1 MGRIIIRSDMSA
13 SETPKKVRPASAA
26 ATRLPPPRHP
36 LPPVSFPEELPVS
49 ARREEIAAALQ
60 ANQVIIVSGETGSGK
75 TTQLPKICLS
85 LGRGE
90 RGLIGHTQPRRIAA
104 TATAKR
110 IAQELGSA
118 PGMHVGYKIR
128 FNDVLSDGAWVKLM
142 TDGILLAETQSD
154 PLLRNYD
161 TLIIDEAHER
171 SLNIDFLLGYLKQ
184 LLPKRP
190 DLKVIITSATID
202 ADRFSRHFEI
212 QGRPAPVIE
221 VSGRLYPVEI
231 RYRPVESELTQKN
244 ANEGTTGA
252 TKQSA
257 APTTS
262 AARGKQQRD
271 LMDAIVDAVDELA
284 LNGPGDILIF
294 LPGEREIRDAAE
306 ALRKH
311 HPPHVEILPL
321 FARLSAQ
328 EQERVFKTSNARRLV
343 LATNVAETSLTVPG
357 IRFVVD
363 AGTARVK
370 RYSYRNKVEQL
381 QIEAIAQSAANQRAG
396 RCGRVAAGVCIRLY
410 DEHDYLQRPKFTDPE
425 ILRSS
430 LAAVILKMKSLKL
443 GDVEQFP
450 FIEPPLGRAIAD
462 GYQLLQELGAVD
474 DARELTTLGRQ
485 LAKLPLDPRVG
496 RMMLAGR
503 DHDCLS
509 EMLIVAAALSV
520 QDPRDRP
527 AEAQAAADNA
537 HKKFADEKSEFLSY
551 LKIWKWFEEAID
563 QKKSNRQLQE
573 QCRENFLSQMRLRE
587 WRDVHSQLFT
597 LVREQGW
604 RMNEAAAT
612 YEQLHLAL
620 LTGLLGNVGYKSDD
634 EPLYLG
640 ARGIRFHLW
649 PGSSLSKKA
658 GRWVVAG
665 ELVETSRLFAR
676 TIANVQPEWLER
688 VGGHLLKKSWGDPR
702 WEKKSGQVSAYERAT
717 LYGLVVYSQRRTDYG
732 KIQPAEAREIFI
744 RSALVQGDFETR
756 APFFTHNQKL
766 IREIENLEHKSRRL
780 DVLVDEELI
789 AAFYDKLIPESIHNT
804 VDFEQWLRKAS
815 KDDPKLLYLSRD
827 DLMRHEAAGVTT
839 DLFPKVMRTAGIE
852 MSLTYH
858 FEPGA
863 VRDGVTLTVPLYSLN
878 QVPLARCE
886 WLVPGMLKEK
896 THLLLKSLPQKLRRH
911 CVPLP
916 DYAAGFC
923 DRVHEAKKFGQGSLL
938 DAVIAD
944 VRSQTTVVIK
954 TSDFKLE
961 TLPAHHFMN
970 FKIIDEHG
978 RQLDMGRNLSAL
990 QAELGTQAREQ
1001 FQKIAE
1007 QSVPIDNAIGSN
1019 VAVSSKPT
1027 QSRSAAGPANFQQ
1040 LTTWSFDALPELLEI
1055 QQGKQTLIGFPALVD
1070 RVTHCDLEVFDDPNE
1085 AANVHKNGLQRLF
1098 SLQLK
1103 EQLKYLEKNVAGL
1116 QQMGMQFMAL
1126 GSQEELRD
1134 QIIQA
1139 GLTRACLQLPLPTNA
1154 NDFNQRRD
1162 EGKARLNLLVNEI
1175 ARLIGQILGEYHTL
1189 PKKLQALKSHAAAQ
1203 ADMQAQLQLLIHK
1216 RFVVETEHGQLAH
1229 FPRYLKA
1236 VQVRLDKLRTDPTRD
1251 VRLMSEWQ
1259 QAAMPWQRALKSG
1272 AHGDP
1277 KMQEFRWMLEELR
1290 VSLFAQ
1296 ELKTPM
1302 PVSVKRLQKVWESM
1316 QR

>member
-1 MGRIIIRSDMSA
+1 MSA
-13 SETPKKVRPASAA
+13 SETPKKVRPAAAA

-49 ARREEIAAALQ
+49 ARRAEIAAALQ

-212 QGRPAPVIE
+212 NGRPAPVIE

-244 ANEGTTGA
+244 ANAGTTGA
-252 TKQSA
+252 TKQVA

-410 DEHDYLQRPKFTDPE
+410 DEQDYLQRPKFTDPE

-474 DARELTTLGRQ
+474 ETRELTPLGRQ

-537 HKKFADEKSEFLSY
+537 HKIFADEKSEFLSY

-604 RMNEAAAT
+604 RMNDAAAT

-676 TIANVQPEWLER
+676 TIANIQPEWLER
-688 VGGHLLKKSWGDPR
+688 VGGHLLKKSCGDPR

-717 LYGLVVYSQRRTDYG
+717 LYGLVVYSLRRTDYG
-732 KIQPAEAREIFI
+732 KIQPVEAREIFI

-756 APFFTHNQKL
+756 APFFAHNQKL

-789 AAFYDKLIPESIHNT
+789 AAFYDKLLPESIHNT
-804 VDFEQWLRKAS
+804 IDFEQWLRKAS
-815 KDDPKLLYLSRD
+815 KDDPKVLYLSRD

-863 VRDGVTLTVPLYSLN
+863 VRDGVTLAVPLYSLN
-878 QVPLARCE
+878 QVSLARCE
-886 WLVPGMLKEK
+886 WLVPGMLKDK
-896 THLLLKSLPQKLRRH
+896 AHLLLKSLPQKLRRH

-954 TSDFKLE
+954 IADFKLE

-990 QAELGTQAREQ
+990 QAELGMQAREQ

-1007 QSVPIDNAIGSN
+1007 QAVPVDS
-1019 VAVSSKPT
+1019 AVRSGTAVNNKPT
-1027 QSRSAAGPANFQQ
+1027 QSRSAAGPANFQN

-1085 AANVHKNGLQRLF
+1085 AAAIHGAGLCRLF
-1098 SLQLK
+1098 ALQLK

-1154 NDFNQRRD
+1154 NEFNQRRD

-1203 ADMQAQLQLLIHK
+1203 ADIQAQLQTLIHK

-1236 VQVRLDKLRTDPTRD
+1236 VQVRMDKLRTDPTRD
-1251 VRLMSEWQ
+1251 ARLLSEWQ

-1272 AHGDP
+1272 SYGDP

>member
-1 MGRIIIRSDMSA
+1 MSA
-13 SETPKKVRPASAA
+13 SETPKKVRPAAA

-110 IAQELGSA
+110 IAHELGSA

-202 ADRFSRHFEI
+202 AERFSRHFEI
-212 QGRPAPVIE
+212 KGRPAPVIE

-231 RYRPVESELTQKN
+231 RYRPVESELTPRNPN
-244 ANEGTTGA
+244 AGVAGSAGTTKPA
-252 TKQSA
+252 TA
-257 APTTS
+257 ATTS

-328 EQERVFKTSNARRLV
+328 EQERVFKISNARRLV

-410 DEHDYLQRPKFTDPE
+410 DEQDYLQRPKFTDPE

-474 DARELTTLGRQ
+474 EARELTVLGRQ

-551 LKIWKWFEEAID
+551 LKMWKWFEEAID

-744 RSALVQGDFETR
+744 RSALVQGEFETR
-756 APFFTHNQKL
+756 APFFAHNQKL

-789 AAFYDKLIPESIHNT
+789 AAFYDKLLPESIHNT

-878 QVPLARCE
+878 QVSLARCE

-896 THLLLKSLPQKLRRH
+896 IHLLLKSLPQKLRRH

-923 DRVHEAKKFGQGSLL
+923 DRIHEAKKFGQGSLL

-1007 QSVPIDNAIGSN
+1007 QAVPVESAVGSN
-1019 VAVSSKPT
+1019 AAVNTKPA
-1027 QSRSAAGPANFQQ
+1027 QSRSAAGPANFQN

-1085 AANVHKNGLQRLF
+1085 AATFHKNGLQRLF

-1139 GLTRACLQLPLPTNA
+1139 GLTRACMQLPLPTNS
-1154 NDFNQRRD
+1154 NEFNQRRD

-1189 PKKLQALKSHAAAQ
+1189 PKKLQALKAHKAAQ
-1203 ADMQAQLQLLIHK
+1203 ADMQSQLQSLIHK
-1216 RFVVETEHGQLAH
+1216 WFVVETDHGQLAH

-1236 VQVRLDKLRTDPTRD
+1236 VLVRLDKLRTDPTRD
-1251 VRLMSEWQ
+1251 TRLMSEWQ
-1259 QAAMPWQRALKSG
+1259 QAATPWQRALKSG

>member
-1 MGRIIIRSDMSA
+1 MSA
-13 SETPKKVRPASAA
+13 SETPKKVRPAAAA

-49 ARREEIAAALQ
+49 ARRAEIAAALQ

-212 QGRPAPVIE
+212 NGRPAPVIE

-244 ANEGTTGA
+244 ANAGTTGA
-252 TKQSA
+252 TKQVV

-410 DEHDYLQRPKFTDPE
+410 DEQDYLQRPKFTDPE

-474 DARELTTLGRQ
+474 DARELTPLGRQ

-537 HKKFADEKSEFLSY
+537 HKIFADEKSEFLSY

-604 RMNEAAAT
+604 RMNDAAAT

-676 TIANVQPEWLER
+676 TIANIQPEWLER

-732 KIQPAEAREIFI
+732 KIQPVEAREIFI

-756 APFFTHNQKL
+756 APFFAHNQKL

-789 AAFYDKLIPESIHNT
+789 AAFYDKLLPESIHNT

-815 KDDPKLLYLSRD
+815 KDDPKVLYLSRD

-863 VRDGVTLTVPLYSLN
+863 VRDGVTLAVPLYSLN
-878 QVPLARCE
+878 QVSLARCE
-886 WLVPGMLKEK
+886 WLVPGMLKDK
-896 THLLLKSLPQKLRRH
+896 AHLLLKSLPQKLRRH

-954 TSDFKLE
+954 IADFKLE

-990 QAELGTQAREQ
+990 QAELGMQAREQ

-1007 QSVPIDNAIGSN
+1007 QAVPVDS
-1019 VAVSSKPT
+1019 AVRSGTAVNNKPT
-1027 QSRSAAGPANFQQ
+1027 QSRSAAGPANFQN

-1085 AANVHKNGLQRLF
+1085 AAAIHGAGLCRLF
-1098 SLQLK
+1098 ALQLK

-1154 NDFNQRRD
+1154 NEFNQRRD

-1203 ADMQAQLQLLIHK
+1203 ADMQAQLQTLIHK

-1236 VQVRLDKLRTDPTRD
+1236 VQVRMDKLRTDPTRD
-1251 VRLMSEWQ
+1251 ARLLSEWQ

-1272 AHGDP
+1272 SYGDP

>member
-1 MGRIIIRSDMSA
+1 MSA
-13 SETPKKVRPASAA
+13 SETPKKVRPAAA

-110 IAQELGSA
+110 IAHELGSA

-202 ADRFSRHFEI
+202 AERFSRHFEI
-212 QGRPAPVIE
+212 KGRPAPVIE

-231 RYRPVESELTQKN
+231 RYRPVESELTPRNPN
-244 ANEGTTGA
+244 AGVAGSAGTTKPA
-252 TKQSA
+252 TA
-257 APTTS
+257 ATTS

-328 EQERVFKTSNARRLV
+328 EQERVFKISNARRLV

-410 DEHDYLQRPKFTDPE
+410 DEQDYLQRPKFTDPE

-474 DARELTTLGRQ
+474 EARELTVLGRQ

-551 LKIWKWFEEAID
+551 LKMWKWFEEAID

-732 KIQPAEAREIFI
+732 KIQPDEAREIFI

-756 APFFTHNQKL
+756 APFFAHNQKL

-789 AAFYDKLIPESIHNT
+789 AAFYDKLLPESIHNT

-878 QVPLARCE
+878 QVSLARCE

-896 THLLLKSLPQKLRRH
+896 IHLLLKSLPQKLRRH

-923 DRVHEAKKFGQGSLL
+923 DRIHEAKKFGQGSLL

-1007 QSVPIDNAIGSN
+1007 QAVPVESAVGSN
-1019 VAVSSKPT
+1019 AAVNTKPA
-1027 QSRSAAGPANFQQ
+1027 QSRSAAGPANFQN

-1085 AANVHKNGLQRLF
+1085 AATFHKNGLQRLF

-1139 GLTRACLQLPLPTNA
+1139 GLTRACMQLPLPTNS
-1154 NDFNQRRD
+1154 NEFNQRRD

-1189 PKKLQALKSHAAAQ
+1189 PKKLQALKAHKAAQ
-1203 ADMQAQLQLLIHK
+1203 ADMQSQLQSLIHK
-1216 RFVVETEHGQLAH
+1216 WFVVETDHGQLAH

-1236 VQVRLDKLRTDPTRD
+1236 VLVRLDKLRTDPTRD
-1251 VRLMSEWQ
+1251 TRLMSEWQ
-1259 QAAMPWQRALKSG
+1259 QAATPWQRALKSG